1 MINLEKYYQK
11 SNKKVKIKHK
21 FIFKKSQLI
30 KINKLNLSFFI
41 YIFKRK
47 RKRSIS
53 NFCFQRMKN
62 RQHRCLFYLLKL
74 NKKEYDEFQ
83 TNNNYYDMLIQ
94 KYQNQLNISSN
105 KLTTYESIIN
115 QIFNIIKPVSQYKE
129 PKSIIKFIEDAYLSK
144 STKENSLIL
153 IKKYIKYCN
162 TKIQS
167 KIESIHNNDDE
178 LNNPSLYEVENTYE
192 FIIKKNN
199 NIIEIL

>member
-62 RQHRCLFYLLKL
+62 KQYRCLFYLLKL
-74 NKKEYDEFQ
+74 NKKNMMNSKQ
-83 TNNNYYDMLIQ
+83 
-94 KYQNQLNISSN
+94 
-105 KLTTYESIIN
+105 II
-115 QIFNIIKPVSQYKE
+115 IIMM
-129 PKSIIKFIEDAYLSK
+129 
-144 STKENSLIL
+144 
-153 IKKYIKYCN
+153 C
-162 TKIQS
+162 
-167 KIESIHNNDDE
+167 
-178 LNNPSLYEVENTYE
+178 
-192 FIIKKNN
+192 
-199 NIIEIL
+199 

>member
-1 MINLEKYYQK
+1 MQ
-11 SNKKVKIKHK
+11 
-21 FIFKKSQLI
+21 
-30 KINKLNLSFFI
+30 
-41 YIFKRK
+41 KRK
-47 RKRSIS
+47 
-53 NFCFQRMKN
+53 
-62 RQHRCLFYLLKL
+62 HRCSFYLLKL